1 MVLYFCSV
9 SDSLKNRRKKQ
20 IPPFCSFP
28 AYLFSSSFLP
38 FIRFGSNTPRLAAHL
53 SFRRKPESREKQAGC
68 RIRSGMT
75 KNT

>member
-1 MVLYFCSV
+1 M
-9 SDSLKNRRKKQ
+9 
-20 IPPFCSFP
+20 
-28 AYLFSSSFLP
+28 LFSLFFYQHGSGQNVFSVYSL
-38 FIRFGSNTPRLAAHL
+38 RSNTPRLAAHL